1 MTTCM
6 YTRMK
11 VFKNM
16 SNRGAYWESL
26 RLILIIA
33 LLEKLCFILKLIF
46 KQNSDISLWFKKVIW
61 GTFLVV

>member
-46 KQNSDISLWFKKVIW
+46 KQASQRFHLRINLFSL
-61 GTFLVV
+61 GR